1 MNGIGKSLLCLA
13 AALLATCV
21 LSACADAQL
30 RDKNPV
36 PPLDPGVVVH
46 LGDQS
51 VTPYK
56 NFLWSSDYMENGW
69 LAADGIGLI
78 FQLPEAAQNLPRLK
92 WDAAYEFEIEL
103 PEDATLLR
111 FDLYDGAFDRT
122 HHQIPQA
129 DLPAALAEAQG
140 DVCYVV
146 FQVLYQGEYIPSRE
160 GYENSGYEYAF
171 ALGLDAEIP
180 ALEAWEL
187 GAEDVAYIERFDGSA
202 APDTPAFVWAAD
214 GEVARVLAWLK
225 GIELMDFASTCNP
238 AQDVP
243 GGSFALALHCFDG
256 SAVNVHFAL
265 DTVCTESGYY
275 AYKAEPDGLTVPQL
289 SLCIPS
295 LSYPTDSTEIPI
307 TLVNQSGQ
315 TGSMVLAPTLER
327 MTEEGWM
334 QLAVNGGFCGT
345 PDPFSTGVT
354 DGWTVPLSLYE
365 DVVPGVYRVTLGARD
380 AKGTEYKISA
390 VFTFED

>member
-1 MNGIGKSLLCLA
+1 MNGIGKLLLCFA
-13 AALLATCV
+13 AVLFASCV
-21 LSACADAQL
+21 LNACADAQL
-30 RDKNPV
+30 RDTNPA
-36 PPLDPGVVVH
+36 PPADPGVVVH

-56 NFLWSSDYMENGW
+56 NFLWSSDYTENGW
-69 LAADGIGLI
+69 LAADGMGLVYG
-78 FQLPEAAQNLPRLK
+78 LPDLAQELPRLK
-92 WDAAYEFEIEL
+92 EDDALEFEIDL
-103 PEDATLLR
+103 PENAQLLS
-111 FDLYDGAFDRT
+111 FDLYDEAFART
-122 HHQIPQA
+122 HWSVEQRE
-129 DLPAALAEAQG
+129 LPAALAEAQG
-140 DVCYVV
+140 GVCYVV
-146 FQVLYQGEYIPSRE
+146 FQVLYRGEYIPSRE
-160 GYENSGYEYAF
+160 EYENSGYEYAF
-171 ALGLDAEIP
+171 ALELDAEMP

-202 APDTPAFVWAAD
+202 APDVPAFVWAAD
-214 GEVARVLAWLK
+214 DEVARVLAWLK
-225 GIELMDFASTCNP
+225 GIELMDFVSTRNP

-243 GGSFALALHCFDG
+243 GGSSALVLHCFDG

-265 DTVCTESGYY
+265 DTVRTESGYY
-275 AYKAEPDGLTVPQL
+275 AYKAEPDGLAAPPL

-295 LSYPTDSTEIPI
+295 LSYPADSTEVPI

-315 TGSMVLAPTLER
+315 TGSVVLAPMLER
-327 MTEEGWM
+327 MTDQGWV

-345 PDPFSTGVT
+345 PDPFPAGVT

-390 VFTFED
+390 VFTLED